1 MGRKASENASAKVRF
16 DMGSIYTNNPPVVNR
31 VASAQEFAEPMRLFP
46 IFGPASDTNTM
57 GHDHDH
63 HDHSEAEQ
71 NEIGGPVVLA
81 LFLFG
86 LVITVIYF
94 LS

>member
-1 MGRKASENASAKVRF
+1 MA
-16 DMGSIYTNNPPVVNR
+16 
-31 VASAQEFAEPMRLFP
+31 
-46 IFGPASDTNTM
+46 
-57 GHDHDH
+57 HDHDH

>member
-1 MGRKASENASAKVRF
+1 MG
-16 DMGSIYTNNPPVVNR
+16 
-31 VASAQEFAEPMRLFP
+31 
-46 IFGPASDTNTM
+46 
-57 GHDHDH
+57 HDH

-81 LFLFG
+81 LFLFAV
-86 LVITVIYF
+86 VITIIYF

>member
-1 MGRKASENASAKVRF
+1 MQHAEYRRDAALSYFCASTRR
-16 DMGSIYTNNPPVVNR
+16 NR
-31 VASAQEFAEPMRLFP
+31 IMA
-46 IFGPASDTNTM
+46 
-57 GHDHDH
+57 HDQDH

-86 LVITVIYF
+86 LVILTIYF

>member
-1 MGRKASENASAKVRF
+1 MSSYLFNRSVGK
-16 DMGSIYTNNPPVVNR
+16 R
-31 VASAQEFAEPMRLFP
+31 VARGYPEQVEQGKLPYFCPSKQR
-46 IFGPASDTNTM
+46 INM

-71 NEIGGPVVLA
+71 NEIGGPVVFA
-81 LFLFG
+81 LFLFAI
-86 LVITVIYF
+86 VITTIYF